1 MNINVLFEALKSF
14 AIRLSVFPDLLFALL
29 GLRDSFDMSSINYL
43 FLSEISGIPL
53 WLIYLV
59 GTIVTTSGTIIAIVE
74 LIKKIA
80 K

>member
-59 GTIVTTSGTIIAIVE
+59 GTIVTTSGTIIAIV
-74 LIKKIA
+74 
-80 K
+80 